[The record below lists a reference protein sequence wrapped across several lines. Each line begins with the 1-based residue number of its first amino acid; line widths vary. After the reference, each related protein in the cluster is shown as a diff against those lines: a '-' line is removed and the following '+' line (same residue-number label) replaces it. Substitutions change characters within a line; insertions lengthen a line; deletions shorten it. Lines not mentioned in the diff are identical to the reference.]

1 MRFQIA
7 LLGAATLAV
16 ARPALGVVLL
26 NTEQRNTAAP
36 TGELAGAG
44 WQYEGQFA
52 GFLGTAVGPNH
63 FLTAQHIGGGVGQ
76 TFTYGGA
83 TFTTTAFTNVPGTDL
98 RVWQV
103 GGTLPTYAPLYNAA
117 VDGSEV
123 GKPMFVV
130 GRGTQRGTPIY
141 SADRPVDRAYQ
152 GTVAGGGEITTFSP
166 TPVSDR
172 LYGVMPPTVTADVPD
187 ATFKPSR
194 LIGWNWGPGDR
205 VQSWGTNVVGGVLN
219 GGPTLGRVLAFDFST
234 AGGED
239 AASLTAGDSGGGVF
253 IEADGEWKLAG
264 INYGVDGPF
273 RRSAAGGD
281 FFASVFD
288 ARGLYFAASPP
299 IYLDAAAP
307 IAASSYASSVSA
319 NFAFIDGV
327 LGPAAAS
334 VPEPASLSLLLAGPL
349 LLLRRRR

>member
-1 MRFQIA
+1 MKRTRLALIA
-7 LLGAATLAV
+7 VTCALAQ
-16 ARPALGVVLL
+16 PAYGVVLL
-26 NTEQRNTAAP
+26 NSEQRNTTAP

-44 WQYEGQFA
+44 WQYEGQFS

-63 FLTAQHIGGGVGQ
+63 FLTAQHIGGGVGA
-76 TFTYGGA
+76 TFTYGGVNYA
-83 TFTTTAFTNVPGTDL
+83 TVGFTNVPGTDL

-103 GGTLPTYAPLYNAA
+103 AGTLPSYAPLYHAA

-123 GKPMFVV
+123 GKSMFVV

-141 SADRPVDRAYQ
+141 LADRPVDRAYQ
-152 GTVAGGGEITTFSP
+152 GSVAGGGEITTFSP

-172 LYGVMPPTVTADVPD
+172 LYTVAPPTVTADAAD

-234 AGGED
+234 AGGEN
-239 AASLTAGDSGGGVF
+239 AAGLTAGDSGGGVF
-253 IEADGEWKLAG
+253 IESDGVWKLAG

-273 RRSAAGGD
+273 RYSADGGN

-288 ARGLYFAASPP
+288 ARGLYFAANPP

-319 NFAFIDGV
+319 NLDFIDGV

-334 VPEPASLSLLLAGPL
+334 VPEPATLSLLLVGPL